1 MRPVRISVEDFVD
14 CLSSVRVVDAKKL
27 ITPFVRAR
35 LEIKLG
41 TKFSQFEMFM
51 KFTITGFVFVALL
64 SLD

>member
-1 MRPVRISVEDFVD
+1 MQKN
-14 CLSSVRVVDAKKL
+14 SSLHLL
-27 ITPFVRAR
+27 IVRAR

-41 TKFSQFEMFM
+41 TKCSQFEMFM